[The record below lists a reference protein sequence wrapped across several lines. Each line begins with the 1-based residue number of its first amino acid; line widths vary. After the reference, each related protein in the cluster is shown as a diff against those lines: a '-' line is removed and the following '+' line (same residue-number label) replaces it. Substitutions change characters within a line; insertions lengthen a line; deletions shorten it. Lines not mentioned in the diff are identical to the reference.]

1 MMKKKIALITGI
13 TGQDGSLLTRL
24 LLKKNYLVHG
34 VIRRSSTFNTS
45 RIDDLYNDKKIMN
58 KSLFLHYGDVLD
70 FSNLSSIIKKTN
82 PDEIY
87 NLGAQSHVKVSF
99 ELPEYSAEVDGM
111 GCLRLL
117 EAVRLNGKKNV
128 KFYQA
133 STSEMFG
140 TSKPPQSEKT
150 VFRPASPY
158 GVAKLFAHWMVN
170 VYRTSYNLYAS
181 TGILFN
187 HEGPERG
194 DTFVTKKIVNSAV
207 EIYLKKSNKMK
218 LGNLYAKRDWGDA
231 RDYVYGMWKILQY
244 KTPDDFVLATG
255 KSITVKSFV
264 NKVFLKLGIKIIWV
278 GKGIR
283 EKGID
288 AKTKKIIIQID
299 KKYFRPQEV
308 EFLLGDY
315 TKAKKILKWEPKIS
329 LDKMIDDMIKKSFE
343 KFKSKI

>member
-1 MMKKKIALITGI
+1 MKKKIALITGI

-24 LLKKNYLVHG
+24 LIKKNYTVHG
-34 VIRRSSTFNTS
+34 IIRRSSSFNTA
-45 RIDDLYNDKKIMN
+45 RIEDLYSNKAILDKK
-58 KSLFLHYGDVLD
+58 LFLHYGDVLD
-70 FSNLSSIIKKTN
+70 FASLSSIVKKCN
-82 PDEIY
+82 PDEVY

-111 GCLRLL
+111 GCLRIL
-117 EAVRLNGKKNV
+117 EAVRQNGKKNI

-140 TSKPPQSEKT
+140 TSKPPQNEKT

-158 GVAKLFAHWMVN
+158 GAAKVFAHWMVD
-170 VYRTSYNLYAS
+170 VYRKSYKMFAS

-207 EIYLKKSNKMK
+207 KIYFKKSKKLK

-231 RDYVYGMWKILQY
+231 RDYVYGMWKILQHN
-244 KTPDDFVLATG
+244 KPDDFVLATN
-255 KSITVKSFV
+255 KSISVKQFV
-264 NKVFLKLGIKIIWV
+264 IKVFSKLGIRILWV
-278 GKGIR
+278 GKGIK
-283 EKGID
+283 EKGLD
-288 AKTKKIIIQID
+288 AKTKKVIIEID

-315 TKAKKILKWEPKIS
+315 SKAKKILKWKPKIS
-329 LDKMIDDMIKKSFE
+329 LDKMIDDMLQKSFE
-343 KFKSKI
+343 KYK

>member
-1 MMKKKIALITGI
+1 MKKKVALITGI

-24 LLKKNYLVHG
+24 LIKKNYIVHG
-34 VIRRSSTFNTS
+34 IIRRSSTFNTS
-45 RIDDLYNDKKIMN
+45 RIDDLYNDNRIMN
-58 KSLFLHYGDVLD
+58 KLLFLHYGDVLD
-70 FSNLSSIIKKTN
+70 SAGLSNIIKKSN

-117 EAVRLNGKKNV
+117 EAVRQNGKKNI

-140 TSKPPQSEKT
+140 TSKPPQNEKT

-170 VYRTSYNLYAS
+170 VYRASYNIFAS

-187 HEGPERG
+187 HEGPDRG

-207 EIYLKKSNKMK
+207 EIYLKKTDKIK

-231 RDYVYGMWKILQY
+231 RDYVYGMWKILQQKNPGDY
-244 KTPDDFVLATG
+244 VLATG
-255 KSITVKSFV
+255 KSITVKNFV
-264 NKVFLKLGIKIIWV
+264 NKVFSKLGIKIIWV
-278 GKGIR
+278 GKGIN
-283 EKGID
+283 EIGKD
-288 AKTKKIIIQID
+288 AKTQKTIIQVD

-315 TKAKKILKWEPKIS
+315 TKAKKILKWKPKIS
-329 LDKMIDDMIKKSFE
+329 LDQMIDDMIKKSFE
-343 KFKSKI
+343 KFK

>member
-1 MMKKKIALITGI
+1 MKKKIALITGI

-24 LLKKNYLVHG
+24 LLKKNYIVHG
-34 VIRRSSTFNTS
+34 IIRRSSSFNTA
-45 RIDDLYNDKKIMN
+45 RLEDLYSNKAILDKK
-58 KSLFLHYGDVLD
+58 LFLHYGDVLD
-70 FSNLSSIIKKTN
+70 FASLSSIVKKCN
-82 PDEIY
+82 PDEVY

-111 GCLRLL
+111 GCLRIL
-117 EAVRLNGKKNV
+117 EAVRQNGKKNI

-140 TSKPPQSEKT
+140 TSKPPQNEKT
-150 VFRPASPY
+150 VFKPASPY
-158 GVAKLFAHWMVN
+158 GAAKVFAHWMVD
-170 VYRTSYNLYAS
+170 VYRKSYKMFAS

-187 HEGPERG
+187 HEGPDRG

-207 EIYLKKSNKMK
+207 KIYLKKSKRLK

-231 RDYVYGMWKILQY
+231 RDYVYGMWKILQHG
-244 KTPDDFVLATG
+244 KADDFVLATN
-255 KSITVKSFV
+255 KSITVKQFV
-264 NKVFLKLGIKIIWV
+264 IKVFSKLGIKILWV
-278 GKGIR
+278 GKGIK

-288 AKTKKIIIQID
+288 AKTKKVIIEID

-315 TKAKKILKWEPKIS
+315 SKAKKILKWKPKIS
-329 LDKMIDDMIKKSFE
+329 LDKMIGDMLQKSFE
-343 KFKSKI
+343 KYK

>member
-1 MMKKKIALITGI
+1 MKKKIALITGI

-24 LLKKNYLVHG
+24 LIKKNYTVHG
-34 VIRRSSTFNTS
+34 IIRRSSSFNTA
-45 RIDDLYNDKKIMN
+45 RIEDLYSNKAILDKK
-58 KSLFLHYGDVLD
+58 LFLHYGDVLD
-70 FSNLSSIIKKTN
+70 FASLSSIVKKCN
-82 PDEIY
+82 PDEVY

-111 GCLRLL
+111 GCLRIL
-117 EAVRLNGKKNV
+117 EAVRQNGKKNI

-140 TSKPPQSEKT
+140 TSKPPQNEKT

-158 GVAKLFAHWMVN
+158 GAAKVFAHWMVD
-170 VYRTSYNLYAS
+170 VYRKSYKMFAS

-207 EIYLKKSNKMK
+207 KIYFKKSKKLK

-231 RDYVYGMWKILQY
+231 RDYVYGMWKILQHN
-244 KTPDDFVLATG
+244 KPDDFVLATN
-255 KSITVKSFV
+255 KSISVKQFV
-264 NKVFLKLGIKIIWV
+264 IKVFSKLGIKILWV
-278 GKGIR
+278 GKGIK
-283 EKGID
+283 EKGLD
-288 AKTKKIIIQID
+288 AKTKKVIIEID

-315 TKAKKILKWEPKIS
+315 SKAKKILKWKPKIS
-329 LDKMIDDMIKKSFE
+329 LDKMIDDMLQKSFE
-343 KFKSKI
+343 KYK

>member
-1 MMKKKIALITGI
+1 MKKKIALITGI

-24 LLKKNYLVHG
+24 LLKKNYIVHG
-34 VIRRSSTFNTS
+34 IIRRSSSFNTA
-45 RIDDLYNDKKIMN
+45 RLEDLYSNKAILDKK
-58 KSLFLHYGDVLD
+58 LFLHYGDVLD
-70 FSNLSSIIKKTN
+70 FASLSSIVKKCN
-82 PDEIY
+82 PDEVY

-111 GCLRLL
+111 GCLRIL
-117 EAVRLNGKKNV
+117 EAVRQNGKKNI

-140 TSKPPQSEKT
+140 TSKPPQNEKT
-150 VFRPASPY
+150 VFKPASPY
-158 GVAKLFAHWMVN
+158 GAAKVFAHWMVD
-170 VYRTSYNLYAS
+170 VYRKSYKMFAS

-187 HEGPERG
+187 HEGPDRG

-207 EIYLKKSNKMK
+207 KIYLKKSKRLK

-231 RDYVYGMWKILQY
+231 RDYVYGMWKILQHG
-244 KTPDDFVLATG
+244 KADDFVLATN
-255 KSITVKSFV
+255 KSITVKQFV
-264 NKVFLKLGIKIIWV
+264 IKVFSKLGIKILWV
-278 GKGIR
+278 GKGIK

-288 AKTKKIIIQID
+288 AKTKKVIIEID

-315 TKAKKILKWEPKIS
+315 SKAKKILKWKPKIS
-329 LDKMIDDMIKKSFE
+329 LDKMIDDMLQKSFE
-343 KFKSKI
+343 KYK

>member
-1 MMKKKIALITGI
+1 MKKKVALITGI

-24 LLKKNYLVHG
+24 LIKKNYIVHG

-45 RIDDLYNDKKIMN
+45 RIDDLYNNKKIMN
-58 KSLFLHYGDVLD
+58 KLLFLHYGDVLD
-70 FSNLSSIIKKTN
+70 FAGLSNIIKKCN

-117 EAVRLNGKKNV
+117 EAVRQNGKKNI

-140 TSKPPQSEKT
+140 TSKPPQNEKT

-158 GVAKLFAHWMVN
+158 GVAKLFAHWMVS
-170 VYRTSYNLYAS
+170 VYRASYNMFAS

-187 HEGPERG
+187 HEGPDRG

-207 EIYLKKSNKMK
+207 EIYLKKTDKIK

-231 RDYVYGMWKILQY
+231 RDYVYGMWKILQQ
-244 KTPDDFVLATG
+244 KNSGDFVLATG
-255 KSITVKSFV
+255 KSITVKNFV
-264 NKVFLKLGIKIIWV
+264 NKVFLKLGIKIKWV
-278 GKGIR
+278 GKGIN
-283 EKGID
+283 EIGKD
-288 AKTKKIIIQID
+288 AKTQKTIIQID

-315 TKAKKILKWEPKIS
+315 TKARKILKWKPKIS
-329 LDKMIDDMIKKSFE
+329 LDQMIDEMIKKRFE
-343 KFKSKI
+343 KFK

>member
-1 MMKKKIALITGI
+1 
-13 TGQDGSLLTRL
+13 LLTRL
-24 LLKKNYLVHG
+24 LIKKNYTVHG
-34 VIRRSSTFNTS
+34 IIRRSSSFNTA
-45 RIDDLYNDKKIMN
+45 RIEDLYSNKAILDKK
-58 KSLFLHYGDVLD
+58 LFLHYGDVLD
-70 FSNLSSIIKKTN
+70 FASLSSIVKKCN
-82 PDEIY
+82 PDEVY

-111 GCLRLL
+111 GCLRIL
-117 EAVRLNGKKNV
+117 EAVRQNGKKNI

-140 TSKPPQSEKT
+140 TSKPPQNEKT

-158 GVAKLFAHWMVN
+158 GAAKVFAHWMVD
-170 VYRTSYNLYAS
+170 VYRKSYKMFAS

-207 EIYLKKSNKMK
+207 KIYFKKSKKLK

-231 RDYVYGMWKILQY
+231 RDYVYGMWKILQHN
-244 KTPDDFVLATG
+244 KPDDFVLATN
-255 KSITVKSFV
+255 KSISVKQFV
-264 NKVFLKLGIKIIWV
+264 IKVFSKLGIRILWV
-278 GKGIR
+278 GKGIK
-283 EKGID
+283 EKGLD
-288 AKTKKIIIQID
+288 AKTKKVIIEID

-315 TKAKKILKWEPKIS
+315 SKAKKILKWKPKIS
-329 LDKMIDDMIKKSFE
+329 LDKMIDDMLQKSFE
-343 KFKSKI
+343 KYK

>member
-1 MMKKKIALITGI
+1 MKAFITGI
-13 TGQDGSLLTRL
+13 TGQDGYYLSKHLLETG
-24 LLKKNYLVHG
+24 YEVHG
-34 VIRRSSTFNTS
+34 IIRRSSSFNTA
-45 RIDDLYNDKKIMN
+45 RLEDLYSNKEILDKK
-58 KSLFLHYGDVLD
+58 LFLHYGDILD
-70 FSNLSSIIKKTN
+70 FASLLSIIKKCN
-82 PDEIY
+82 PDEVY

-111 GCLRLL
+111 GCLRIL
-117 EAVRLNGKKNV
+117 EAVRQNGKKNI

-140 TSKPPQSEKT
+140 TSKPPQNEKT

-158 GVAKLFAHWMVN
+158 GVAKVFAHWMVD
-170 VYRTSYNLYAS
+170 VYRKSYKMFAS

-207 EIYLKKSNKMK
+207 KIYFKKSKKLK

-244 KTPDDFVLATG
+244 NKPDDFVLATN
-255 KSITVKSFV
+255 KSISVKQFV
-264 NKVFLKLGIKIIWV
+264 IKVFSKLGIKILWV
-278 GKGIR
+278 GKGIK
-283 EKGID
+283 EKGLD
-288 AKTKKIIIQID
+288 AKTKKVIIEID

-315 TKAKKILKWEPKIS
+315 SKAKKILKWKPKIS
-329 LDKMIDDMIKKSFE
+329 LDKMIDDMLQKSFE
-343 KFKSKI
+343 KYK